1 MPRLGDPRDLRVAVS
16 FLRALRGWNQ
26 KELAA
31 AAGIDKSLISLYEL
45 GKQAPSRRTL
55 ERLASAAGV
64 PFAVVEQLLAFVVR
78 VRAVATDNQPA
89 GGVRAGTGG
98 ETAADAVADVVA
110 EAVRQTAMGI
120 LALEPALRSGQEG
133 EPAPPAASDR
143 LSGPSAPAPRASG

>member
-1 MPRLGDPRDLRVAVS
+1 MRRLGDPRDLRVAVS

-78 VRAVATDNQPA
+78 VRAAATGNQPA
-89 GGVRAGTGG
+89 GGVRAGTGD
-98 ETAADAVADVVA
+98 ETAADAVA

-133 EPAPPAASDR
+133 EPAPPAAAER
-143 LSGPSAPAPRASG
+143 LTGPSAPAPRASG